1 MAKNKNEIIVS
12 NVKEENKKEIKN
24 EIVTKKLL
32 RFKPSVISNYSGLIT
47 ILLFAVI
54 CYLSVVKSSSFI
66 WLLFGI
72 VSLPIL
78 RRNYNDVS
86 VIILGL
92 ALVICATIGIIV
104 NGVLP
109 MNINGH
115 DISIPMV
122 YGIAILGLLY
132 LSIITFYK
140 NIKLYDIEKSLLFYI
155 IILVSS
161 YPILIVIL
169 FLGSLLGFLGMT
181 ILKVLMYLVIAL
193 PVMLALYL
201 IINNRGKKVVE
212 VKYEED

>member
-1 MAKNKNEIIVS
+1 MAKNEIIVS
-12 NVKEENKKEIKN
+12 NLKEEKKKEIKN
-24 EIVTKKLL
+24 AIVEKKLL

-47 ILLFAVI
+47 IVLFVII
-54 CYLSVVKSSSFI
+54 CYLSVIKSSSFI

-86 VIILGL
+86 VINLGL
-92 ALVICATIGIIV
+92 ALVICATIGIII

-115 DISIPMV
+115 EINIPMV

-140 NIKLYDIEKSLLFYI
+140 NIKIYDTEKTLLFYI

-181 ILKVLMYLVIAL
+181 ILKVLMYIVIAL
-193 PVMLALYL
+193 PVMLALFL
-201 IINNRGKKVVE
+201 IISNRGKKVVE
-212 VKYEED
+212 VKYEKD

>member
-1 MAKNKNEIIVS
+1 MAKNEIIVS
-12 NVKEENKKEIKN
+12 NLKEEKKKEIKN
-24 EIVTKKLL
+24 AIVEKKLL

-47 ILLFAVI
+47 IVLFVII
-54 CYLSVVKSSSFI
+54 CYLSVIKSSSFI

-92 ALVICATIGIIV
+92 ALVICATIGIII

-115 DISIPMV
+115 EINIPMV

-140 NIKLYDIEKSLLFYI
+140 NIKIYDTEKTLLFYI

-181 ILKVLMYLVIAL
+181 ILKVLMYIVIAL
-193 PVMLALYL
+193 PVMLALFL
-201 IINNRGKKVVE
+201 IISNRGKKVVE
-212 VKYEED
+212 VKYEKD

>member
-12 NVKEENKKEIKN
+12 NVKEKNESKN
-24 EIVTKKLL
+24 EIVEKKLL

-47 ILLFAVI
+47 ILLFLVI
-54 CYLSVVKSSSFI
+54 CYLSVIKSSSFI

-78 RRNYNDVS
+78 RRNYIDVS
-86 VIILGL
+86 VIVLGL
-92 ALVICATIGIIV
+92 SLVVCATIGIII
-104 NGVLP
+104 NGVSP

-115 DISIPMV
+115 DITLPMV

-132 LSIITFYK
+132 LSFITFYR
-140 NIKLYDIEKSLLFYI
+140 NIKFYDTENTILFYI
-155 IILVSS
+155 IVLISS
-161 YPILIVIL
+161 YPILVVIL

-193 PVMLALYL
+193 PVILALYL
-201 IINNRGKKVVE
+201 IISNRNKKVVE
-212 VKYEED
+212 VKYEKN